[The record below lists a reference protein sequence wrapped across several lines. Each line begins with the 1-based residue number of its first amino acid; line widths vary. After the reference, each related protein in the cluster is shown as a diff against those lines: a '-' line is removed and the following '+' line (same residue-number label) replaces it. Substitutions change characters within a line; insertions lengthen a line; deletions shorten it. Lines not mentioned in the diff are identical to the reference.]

1 MASEYRLNHPSWKPA
16 LRYRMCPHFTLWP
29 LSFRVR
35 LLVNRKTEEAV
46 AVKVVDMS
54 TAKDCM
60 DNVKKEVC
68 VHKMLSHPNIVRFYG
83 HRSEGS
89 IHYIFLEYCSGG
101 ELFDRI
107 GESQG
112 CVLCELVSGYLTD
125 NWRMWLNSV
134 TEPDVGMAE
143 KEAHRFFQQLISGVV
158 SSTFIYLLTYLYFFA
173 KPTIKC

>member
-1 MASEYRLNHPSWKPA
+1 MIWICSDHGRALCSGLGSGADSRRGRLWRVSTDQSI
-16 LRYRMCPHFTLWP
+16 CPLNLHCTTLGSTRLTLLP
-29 LSFRVR
+29 LCCFRVR

-54 TAKDCM
+54 TAKDCA

-68 VHKMLSHPNIVRFYG
+68 VHKMLSHPNIVRFFG

-107 GESQG
+107 GESRG
-112 CVLCELVSGYLTD
+112 HVLCKVVLLCLT
-125 NWRMWLNSV
+125 
-134 TEPDVGMAE
+134 
-143 KEAHRFFQQLISGVV
+143 HI
-158 SSTFIYLLTYLYFFA
+158 
-173 KPTIKC
+173 